1 MRFESFFLANFMT
14 LPFLNCFL
22 MSLGGGR
29 RRREV
34 GATVSLL
41 HPFDLIVVIKLPNST
56 LCIGIA
62 EHGVCENLKGNG
74 LM

>member
-1 MRFESFFLANFMT
+1 MNEIWKFFSCKLYDSAIFELFFNVI
-14 LPFLNCFL
+14 
-22 MSLGGGR
+22 GGR
-29 RRREV
+29 EKEEEV

-62 EHGVCENLKGNG
+62 EHGVCEN
-74 LM
+74 